1 MKVLLGVTGGIAAY
15 KSPELVRRLADH
27 GVEIQVVMTASAQ
40 EFVKP
45 LVFQAVSGSA
55 VHLDLLDEQAE
66 AGMGHIELARWAD
79 LVLIAPA
86 TANTMAKL
94 AAGLADDLLTTVCLA
109 TQSKLAIAPAMN
121 SVMWQHPATRENTRV
136 LRERGVEILGPGVG
150 SQACGETGAGRMLEP
165 LEIVEGV
172 LALQKQ
178 TGLGKSGFISDASR
192 AVGSLSGINVLITAG
207 PTREDIDPVRF
218 ISNHSSGKMGFALS
232 RAAQDAGANVTLIAG
247 PVRLHTPEQIDRVDV
262 ISARQMQAAVMERAA
277 ANDIFISVAA
287 VADYRI
293 KKQHSSKIK
302 KTDDDLTLTL
312 VRNPDILS
320 AVAALANKPFC
331 VGFAAE
337 TEQLEKYARGKLQ
350 KKNLDMIIGNLVGG
364 TETGFNSEKN
374 AVEVYWADGK
384 ESFPIQPKENL
395 AKKLIELL
403 SIQYVGSGNDK

>member
-27 GVEIQVVMTASAQ
+27 GVEIQVVMTASAL

-45 LVFQAVSGSA
+45 LVFQAVSGNA

-86 TANTMAKL
+86 TANTMAKM

-121 SVMWQHPATRENTRV
+121 SVMWEHPATRENTRV

-150 SQACGETGAGRMLEP
+150 SQACGETGAGRMLDP
-165 LEIVEGV
+165 LEIVEDV
-172 LALQKQ
+172 LALQNQ

-192 AVGSLSGINVLITAG
+192 AVGSLSGVNVLITAG

-232 RAAQDAGANVTLIAG
+232 RAAKDAGANVTLIAG
-247 PVRLHTPEQIDRVDV
+247 PVRLDTPEQIDRVNV

-403 SIQYVGSGNDK
+403 SIQYLGSGNDK